1 MKTGVTLADC
11 VKVIAVK
18 ATDATNNAG
27 GDYGVACIGSCSAS
41 CDGSGA
47 GAITGNGLGILTAL
61 VVLMVLCD
69 RFH

>member
-1 MKTGVTLADC
+1 MKTGVTLTDC

-18 ATDATNNAG
+18 ATDATSNEAT
-27 GDYGVACIGSCSAS
+27 DYGIACIGSCTVS

-61 VVLMVLCD
+61 VVLMALYD